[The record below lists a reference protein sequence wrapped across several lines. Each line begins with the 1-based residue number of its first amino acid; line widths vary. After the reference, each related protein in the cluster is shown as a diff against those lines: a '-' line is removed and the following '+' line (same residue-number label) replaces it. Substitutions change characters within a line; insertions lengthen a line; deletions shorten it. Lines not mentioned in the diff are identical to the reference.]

1 MAKLLDAMSRCRGAA
16 ASLQKGENMKK
27 TTIAICYDFD
37 KTLSVDDMQS
47 FSFIPKLGLSPLE
60 FWTMVSDFSKK
71 NGCEPTLAYLFVMK
85 DMCEK
90 RGIVLTKDYL
100 NKLGADIKFFAGVS
114 TWFDRI
120 NKFGAEQNAKIEH
133 YIISSGNKEMIDGCK
148 IAKYFTGVFGCEYLF
163 NKKGEAY
170 WPKNI
175 VNYTQKTQYLFRICK
190 GATDLRDQ
198 NKVNSRVESKH
209 VEFRNMIY
217 IGDGV
222 TDIPCMTLVKEKGGV
237 AISVYSPNKKEESV
251 KLLDDGRV
259 DYACVSDFSS
269 DSELEKLVKL
279 IINTMALKEKLV
291 SYGNKN

>member
-1 MAKLLDAMSRCRGAA
+1 
-16 ASLQKGENMKK
+16 MKK
-27 TTIAICYDFD
+27 TTVAICYDFD

-47 FSFIPKLGLSPLE
+47 FSFIPKLGLKPIE
-60 FWTMVSDFSKK
+60 FWGMVRDFSKK
-71 NGCEPTLAYLFVMK
+71 NGCEPTLAYLYVMK
-85 DMCEK
+85 TECEK
-90 RGIVLTKDYL
+90 KGIVLNKEYL
-100 NKLGADIKFFAGVS
+100 HNLGADIKFFSGVS

-120 NKFGAEQNAKIEH
+120 NRFGEEQNVKVEH

-163 NKKGEAY
+163 DKRGEAC

-175 VNYTQKTQYLFRICK
+175 VNFTQKTQYLFRICK
-190 GATDLRDQ
+190 GATDLSDQ
-198 NKVNSRVESKH
+198 DKVNSRVDNKH

-222 TDIPCMTLVKEKGGV
+222 TDIPCMTLVKEKGGI
-237 AISVYSPNKKEESV
+237 AISVYTPEKKQESV
-251 KLLDDGRV
+251 NLLDDDRV
-259 DYACVSDFSS
+259 DYACKSDFSS

-279 IINTMALKEKLV
+279 VITSMALKEKLV